1 MSAVL
6 RWIIPRFI
14 VGSNAML
21 LKLRNVG
28 WHYRPRSG
36 SGSWCVDETY
46 IKIKGQWV
54 FLYRAITKS
63 GDTIDFYLSSTRNA
77 KAAKRFLAKAL
88 RPLKDWE
95 KLYVINTD
103 KAGSYFHAIREL
115 KTEGQYPLDTEHRQ
129 VKYLNNVVE
138 ADHGKLKRLIKPTL
152 GFKSMRTAYATIR
165 GFEVM
170 RALKKQQAKAFNFT
184 GDIKGEIRIIERAFG
199 LGDSVMGDMMK
210 VLENRLNA
218 A

>member
-1 MSAVL
+1 M
-6 RWIIPRFI
+6 
-14 VGSNAML
+14 
-21 LKLRNVG
+21 
-28 WHYRPRSG
+28 
-36 SGSWCVDETY
+36 
-46 IKIKGQWV
+46 
-54 FLYRAITKS
+54 
-63 GDTIDFYLSSTRNA
+63 SST
-77 KAAKRFLAKAL
+77 
-88 RPLKDWE
+88 P
-95 KLYVINTD
+95 I
-103 KAGSYFHAIREL
+103 L
-115 KTEGQYPLDTEHRQ
+115 KTEGQCPLDTEHRQ